1 MLSLAGLVNGTQ
13 LQRPL
18 QHEPQRTLVVSS
30 ATARMSPVP
39 QVPAPPPTP
48 TLGIQAY
55 DMLGFKLEL
64 ARMQDASTPRT
75 GFSLS
80 VTDLTAAE
88 WCALQT
94 AYQTATGRRK
104 AATASMTQGS
114 NIHEQLEREVIVDQV
129 DVEVDS
135 AEDELALQLLNA
147 VAAIRQLVLEGLT
160 RELRMFAKIRASGQL
175 PARLAAATPAAS
187 KAPPVAQP
195 PPGLT
200 LQSGPPVLVCRSQ
213 GQWLVGVIDQ
223 LELTEEGKVSMT
235 ETKTRRK
242 KEKPPAEQVCMYQVM
257 YDSFRSLTL
266 PQLHEYLFRVS
277 TSHVGLDPQRA
288 LGPSLAAH
296 MALLL
301 ADQQAQPP
309 RSPGSTQA
317 QSGQPAD
324 PPAPAPALDMA
335 ETAATALPALMS
347 GPAQAALNT
356 AQPPAVLVYQGID
369 LPNPPQHAQP
379 AAATSQSGSEQASD
393 HGRVSLQT
401 PSPSSP
407 EAPSQ
412 GDVAGGLAA
421 QAAAP
426 PITLADAIQLLHDSL
441 RLLPPPGTHHKLE
454 YLWQEDRFERLKDE
468 EVEFDGQWL
477 EERLEA
483 ALDLWQGRAE
493 PQAAPRGSFKCKFC
507 DFRPQCKVYV
517 PSHPLAE
524 PVALARQT
532 LEERRQA
539 ARSRQAAEA
548 VEVAATVL
556 APT

>member
-1 MLSLAGLVNGTQ
+1 MC
-13 LQRPL
+13 
-18 QHEPQRTLVVSS
+18 
-30 ATARMSPVP
+30 PVP

-160 RELRMFAKIRASGQL
+160 RELRMFAKIR
-175 PARLAAATPAAS
+175 
-187 KAPPVAQP
+187 
-195 PPGLT
+195 
-200 LQSGPPVLVCRSQ
+200 

-242 KEKPPAEQVCMYQVM
+242 KEKPPAEQVTTARLQVCMYQVM

-277 TSHVGLDPQRA
+277 TSHVGLDPQRP

-309 RSPGSTQA
+309 HSPGSSQA
-317 QSGQPAD
+317 QPEQPSD
-324 PPAPAPALDMA
+324 PPAPAPALDLA
-335 ETAATALPALMS
+335 ETAASAMPALTS

-356 AQPPAVLVYQGID
+356 AQPPAVPVSQGVD
-369 LPNPPQHAQP
+369 LPNHPQHAQP
-379 AAATSQSGSEQASD
+379 AAASNQSGFEQASD
-393 HGRVSLQT
+393 DGRVSLQ
-401 PSPSSP
+401 PLSPSSP

-412 GDVAGGLAA
+412 ADVAGGLAA
-421 QAAAP
+421 QAATP

-493 PQAAPRGSFKCKFC
+493 PQAAPKGSFKCKFC

-556 APT
+556 APA

>member
-1 MLSLAGLVNGTQ
+1 
-13 LQRPL
+13 
-18 QHEPQRTLVVSS
+18 
-30 ATARMSPVP
+30 
-39 QVPAPPPTP
+39 
-48 TLGIQAY
+48 
-55 DMLGFKLEL
+55 MLGFKLEL

-94 AYQTATGRRK
+94 AYQTATGHRK

-160 RELRMFAKIRASGQL
+160 RELRMFAKIRAIM
-175 PARLAAATPAAS
+175 ATCAGLC
-187 KAPPVAQP
+187 AP
-195 PPGLT
+195 
-200 LQSGPPVLVCRSQ
+200 Q

-242 KEKPPAEQVCMYQVM
+242 KEKPPAEQVTTARLQARACRGRAPVSSGRRLPCCLQVCMYQVM

-277 TSHVGLDPQRA
+277 TSHVGLDPQRP

-301 ADQQAQPP
+301 ADQQAQSAH
-309 RSPGSTQA
+309 SPGSSQA
-317 QSGQPAD
+317 QPEQPSD
-324 PPAPAPALDMA
+324 PPAPAPALDLA
-335 ETAATALPALMS
+335 ETAASAMPALTL
-347 GPAQAALNT
+347 GPAQGALDT
-356 AQPPAVLVYQGID
+356 AQPPAVPVSQGVD

-379 AAATSQSGSEQASD
+379 AAASSQSGSEQASD
-393 HGRVSLQT
+393 DGRVSPQT

-412 GDVAGGLAA
+412 ADVAGGLPA
-421 QAAAP
+421 QAATP
-426 PITLADAIQLLHDSL
+426 PITLADAIQLLHGSL

-493 PQAAPRGSFKCKFC
+493 PQAAPKGSFKCKFC